1 MSSAALDWIAKQTT
15 FWQKVGKRWDAGGKI
30 DTENAVVREQKN
42 RKKIFRTVP
51 NRKRPSILTRE
62 AVNAKHMKQV
72 EKTPFRAECGRLI
85 GRHASY
91 PNCATIT
98 TRGSGAAHR
107 SILTAHVAPSITK
120 DQKRER

>member
-51 NRKRPSILTRE
+51 NRKRPSILTSESVRKPSMPNIKTSGE
-62 AVNAKHMKQV
+62 NSIQGRNA
-72 EKTPFRAECGRLI
+72 
-85 GRHASY
+85 AS
-91 PNCATIT
+91 
-98 TRGSGAAHR
+98 
-107 SILTAHVAPSITK
+107 
-120 DQKRER
+120 

>member
-1 MSSAALDWIAKQTT
+1 VAKSTLKTQWCGNRKIGKRSSAL
-15 FWQKVGKRWDAGGKI
+15 G
-30 DTENAVVREQKN
+30 
-42 RKKIFRTVP
+42 P
-51 NRKRPSILTRE
+51 NRERPSILTERKPSMP
-62 AVNAKHMKQV
+62 NIKKQV
-72 EKTPFRAECGRLI
+72 EFTPFRAECGLLI

-91 PNCATIT
+91 PNRATIT